1 VASRAPGDARR
12 DAAVTGAY
20 KDCRAGPSILCRGPS
35 RFTSARTEELTALD
49 ATAGSNS
56 SNCSSVKGSLMLPRG
71 IQSPLASPLHPHDGW
86 EGGGGRGASPTGHPP
101 PPSGSPPPGPPP
113 PPPPGGGGGGG
124 GGGGFPHWPRRAG
137 SNAFRFRVVYQSA
150 THVLDHCF
158 LNTMARCTPLPYKTR
173 GHPLPRSLSCLW
185 HRRGQPAT
193 PPQVILFT
201 ISNKLGQNL
210 TV

>member
-86 EGGGGRGASPTGHPP
+86 EGGGGRGASPTGHVVQDQTRSGFVWCTNLPLMCLATAFSTPWLDVPP
-101 PPSGSPPPGPPP
+101 CLT
-113 PPPPGGGGGGG
+113 
-124 GGGGFPHWPRRAG
+124 RR
-137 SNAFRFRVVYQSA
+137 VA
-150 THVLDHCF
+150 THCL
-158 LNTMARCTPLPYKTR
+158 ARCRVCGTVVANLPPLHKWSCSQFVSLRSCARGPDSQTLDLTR
-173 GHPLPRSLSCLW
+173 VSFPIPGSI
-185 HRRGQPAT
+185 A
-193 PPQVILFT
+193 
-201 ISNKLGQNL
+201 SN
-210 TV
+210 